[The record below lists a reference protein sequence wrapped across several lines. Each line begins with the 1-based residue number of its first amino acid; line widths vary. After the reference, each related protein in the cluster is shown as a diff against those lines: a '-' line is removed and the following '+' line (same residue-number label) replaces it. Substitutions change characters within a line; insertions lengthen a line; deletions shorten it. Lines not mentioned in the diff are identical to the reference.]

1 VLGSSVLMSS
11 RGSLKHGHVF
21 FLSGYYGQGN
31 LGDDLLLRATIEG
44 ICRICPAK
52 HFIVRN
58 EGDVAGLN
66 GLPVSVELTGIDK
79 VAADQTKSKFRRFIA
94 TLLAYRQYLMR
105 CDWFVFGG
113 GTVFHE
119 RSSVIPL
126 AMTLAICVLARLM
139 GVRIAALGAGVATLQ
154 SRTGAFLLRHIIEL
168 SDVFAVRDD
177 AAFAE
182 CVKSGAAHKVVLT
195 ADLVFTMTG
204 SLQRV
209 RGVSSRK
216 EVPLVGISIYAPA
229 FLDPVSGNDTLAA
242 MREVLEIIVA
252 RGWRVALLAFHH
264 RPKASMARLD
274 NDVLKKMVEGIPN
287 KFQEQVI
294 LTALNADDMDGIAR
308 IFSDMDV
315 HCGMRFHGLVLSA
328 IFEKPF
334 VGVVVD
340 NKIDAISRLFEMP
353 QIRLTQLSAKGL
365 IDAVDLAMERHIDR
379 ATLAKCAE
387 DSEQNFSQFAACVAA
402 A

>member
-1 VLGSSVLMSS
+1 MSS
-11 RGSLKHGHVF
+11 RGSFKHGHTF

-44 ICRICPAK
+44 ICRTCPVK
-52 HFIVRN
+52 HFIVRS

-79 VAADQTKSKFRRFIA
+79 IAADQAKSKLRRFAA
-94 TLLAYRQYLMR
+94 TLLAYRQYLKR

-119 RSSVIPL
+119 RSSIIPL
-126 AMTLAICVLARLM
+126 VMTLAICVLARLV
-139 GVRIAALGAGVATLQ
+139 GVRIAALGVGVAALR
-154 SRTGAFLLRHIIEL
+154 SKIGAFLLRRIIEL

-195 ADLVFTMTG
+195 ADLVFTMTR
-204 SLQRV
+204 SFQSV
-209 RGVSSRK
+209 RDVASRK
-216 EVPLVGISIYAPA
+216 DVPLVGVSIYAPA
-229 FLDPVSGNDTLAA
+229 FLDPVTGDSTFAT
-242 MREVLEIIVA
+242 MREVLGTIVA

-264 RPKASMARLD
+264 RSNGSVARLD
-274 NDVLKKMVEGIPN
+274 DDVLKKMLGDMPRELQGRVT
-287 KFQEQVI
+287 
-294 LTALNADDMDGIAR
+294 LTALNADDMNGIANT
-308 IFSDMDV
+308 FSEMDA

-328 IFEKPF
+328 ISEKPF

-353 QIRLTQLSAKGL
+353 QVRLTQLSAKGL
-365 IDAVDLAMERHIDR
+365 VDAIDLAMNRHIDCS
-379 ATLAKCAE
+379 TLEKCTEDAE
-387 DSEQNFSQFAACVAA
+387 RNFSQLAVRVSAA
-402 A
+402 